1 MKFKLL
7 AASVAVALSQQ
18 AAAATYQL
26 TELPRHDNSKYS
38 YVSDA
43 NEAGDVIG
51 HASNL
56 FGVKIDVSY
65 IDFDDSALKNYY
77 DSTKKQYELIEEEI
91 TFTLEDIQNNDAA
104 NTNAQAH
111 AFILS
116 YVMNSSR
123 VVSQEYQR
131 IERAISLTYNNNT
144 AEEFVVF
151 DEQSPDYE
159 GLTRSVTNYLTSIA
173 EDGTIVGWGSA
184 PFKKITFTPEGETE
198 EETYF
203 VRDWRNKG
211 ILVTPAGEKIRLEPA
226 FTEYGGLSLATD
238 IKQTAD
244 GGYII
249 VGQSSTSLSQRA
261 TENIEDSCDGVD
273 EPVDVCIQRLTSP
286 YHTRAYKWTFDNDFN
301 LVSATDLGLGFTPD
315 EDDERAYSSM
325 AVATN
330 GTGLTVGYSRARRQ
344 SNDDLLPYEQAVYFT
359 NNEIKR
365 IKEVESFIEYSQAV
379 DVNDNGTIVGVF
391 GRFTGGSRDYDSTG
405 FYFNANTAEF
415 KEMPAYFE
423 GSATAITD
431 INNNGFVVGQ
441 GVTEKSGSNRRREAF
456 LYEIGA
462 EKLVNINSL
471 LPCKNDSFPYT
482 IAEAVKITDDNK
494 IYAIATKTVER
505 RNTLGEIEKD
515 SKGETEYESVSLP
528 VLLTPISG
536 EPESCR
542 PPEAETYERQSASW
556 SWLSLLALPLVALR
570 RRRKA

>member
-1 MKFKLL
+1 M
-7 AASVAVALSQQ
+7 
-18 AAAATYQL
+18 
-26 TELPRHDNSKYS
+26 
-38 YVSDA
+38 
-43 NEAGDVIG
+43 
-51 HASNL
+51 
-56 FGVKIDVSY
+56 
-65 IDFDDSALKNYY
+65 
-77 DSTKKQYELIEEEI
+77 
-91 TFTLEDIQNNDAA
+91 
-104 NTNAQAH
+104 
-111 AFILS
+111 
-116 YVMNSSR
+116 
-123 VVSQEYQR
+123 
-131 IERAISLTYNNNT
+131 
-144 AEEFVVF
+144 
-151 DEQSPDYE
+151 
-159 GLTRSVTNYLTSIA
+159 
-173 EDGTIVGWGSA
+173 
-184 PFKKITFTPEGETE
+184 
-198 EETYF
+198 
-203 VRDWRNKG
+203 
-211 ILVTPAGEKIRLEPA
+211 VTPAGEKIRLEPA

-244 GGYII
+244 GGYIV
-249 VGQSSTSLSQRA
+249 VGQSSTSLSQKA

-315 EDDERAYSSM
+315 EDDDRAYSSL
-325 AVATN
+325 ALATN
-330 GTGLTVGYSRARRQ
+330 ADGLTVGESRVRRQ
-344 SNDDLLPYEQAVYFT
+344 SNDDLLPYGQAVYYKDG
-359 NNEIKR
+359 EIKR

-391 GRFTGGSRDYDSTG
+391 GRSSNGSREFDSTG

-471 LPCKNDSFPYT
+471 LPCKSDSFPYT

-536 EPESCR
+536 EPENCT

-556 SWLSLLALPLVALR
+556 SWLSLLAIPLVALR